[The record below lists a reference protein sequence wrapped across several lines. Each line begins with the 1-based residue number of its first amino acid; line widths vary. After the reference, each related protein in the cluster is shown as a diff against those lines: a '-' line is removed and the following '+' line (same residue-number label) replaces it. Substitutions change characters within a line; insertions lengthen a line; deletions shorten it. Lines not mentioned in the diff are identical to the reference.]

1 MFLSV
6 SYDIKYQRVARKHM
20 ATSRDKEHSRASSSA
35 HTLLQ
40 QLAAASSH
48 CTQHSNFQQHTRS
61 STSTKTKS
69 CHNKELSQQRA
80 VKTHSQC
87 SSLSEFNFS
96 KLDIL

>member
-20 ATSRDKEHSRASSSA
+20 ATSRDKEHSRAGSSA
-35 HTLLQ
+35 HTPP
-40 QLAAASSH
+40 AASSSSAA
-48 CTQHSNFQQHTRS
+48 TTHSTTFS
-61 STSTKTKS
+61 STLGAAPVS
-69 CHNKELSQQRA
+69 NKELSQQRA

-87 SSLSEFNFS
+87 SSLSECNFS